1 MSPATFDMDFYIRC
15 VLSLVAGLSLLA
27 VGAPVAEKRNQQSS
41 PVRFVILVFFARML
55 MLSASFLLG
64 GAAGVGLA
72 SALLPGN
79 KAALVILAL
88 ALAIGG
94 VWCMAVLSQIL
105 ANLVRV
111 RLGLVPKQLELWRSR

>member
-1 MSPATFDMDFYIRC
+1 MSPAAFDVDFYLRC
-15 VLSLVAGLSLLA
+15 TLSLAAGLVLLA
-27 VGAPVAEKRNQQSS
+27 AGAPVAEQRYRQS
-41 PVRFVILVFFARML
+41 PPTWFVILIFFARML

-64 GAAGVGLA
+64 GVAGVGLA
-72 SALLPGN
+72 SALAPGN

-88 ALAIGG
+88 ALAIGA

-111 RLGLVPKQLELWRSR
+111 RLGLVPKKVELWRSR